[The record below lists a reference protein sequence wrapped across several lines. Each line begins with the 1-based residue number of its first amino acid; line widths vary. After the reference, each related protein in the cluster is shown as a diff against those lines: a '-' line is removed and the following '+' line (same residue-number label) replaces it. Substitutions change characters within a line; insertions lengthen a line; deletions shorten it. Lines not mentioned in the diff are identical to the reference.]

1 MAKDIRQ
8 LSVSDGVKSLLLSA
22 ITIAIQKIT
31 ADRPTFLF
39 DVSDRPASFD
49 AIVATYWDGAQRLVQ
64 DAGEDLTNFPTV
76 EEFAELLIEEQRIFA
91 DSFEQGT

>member
-8 LSVSDGVKSLLLSA
+8 LPVSDGVKSLLLSA

-49 AIVATYWDGAQRLVQ
+49 AIVATYWRGAERL
-64 DAGEDLTNFPTV
+64 AEHNGEDLTHFPTV
-76 EEFAELLIEEQRIFA
+76 KEFAELLIEEQRIFA
-91 DSFEQGT
+91 DSFEQGS